1 MYSEFS
7 FSTLVFTELFSF
19 LINSMLTW
27 RPAKKT
33 DSYSLVY
40 ADMYSIQANMLV
52 YFGYSQFL
60 YVELERKKAREKER
74 ESEELIK
81 VDKLDTDGAFQ

>member
-1 MYSEFS
+1 
-7 FSTLVFTELFSF
+7 
-19 LINSMLTW
+19 
-27 RPAKKT
+27 
-33 DSYSLVY
+33 
-40 ADMYSIQANMLV
+40 MYSIQANMLV

-81 VDKLDTDGAFQ
+81 VDKLDTDGAFQSFGSL